1 MNELL
6 KKMGMESLIRLKG
19 GVLVVALLAV
29 GLAEAQQK
37 TDTAPD
43 NKVTAEVVNSG
54 ETATTGAPADET
66 AKADEIGFYDMRK
79 WVLADGTEFEA
90 CYRSKMGRSIIMQNA
105 KGTQKK
111 IDIDRFSPDD
121 IESLELENPPKFKL
135 NFKNKSSKLNY
146 SDRYVLTDMP
156 VILLYKFGVSVEKR
170 SAGEYRHDVTIEFFA
185 VASQRSHNNK
195 FILLDRYSSSFI
207 PSKANDY
214 SHEFWSPRV
223 SELDEYSFRGLESRG
238 KKYKGYLLIVIDK
251 RGKVI
256 DYKASNEW
264 LMENVDE
271 LRKRSIGSYIDNT
284 CKRVFPGRPSV
295 VRGGNYM

>member
-1 MNELL
+1 MQ
-6 KKMGMESLIRLKG
+6 MEGLIRLKG
-19 GVLVVALLAV
+19 GVLAVALLAV

-37 TDTAPD
+37 TDAAPD
-43 NKVTAEVVNSG
+43 KEVLAEVVNSG
-54 ETATTGAPADET
+54 ETATDGAPAEET
-66 AKADEIGFYDMRK
+66 AKADEPGFYDMRK
-79 WVLADGTEFEA
+79 WVLADGTEFKA
-90 CYRSKMGRSIIMQNA
+90 CYRSKMGRSIIMQDA

-146 SDRYVLTDMP
+146 SDRYLLTDMP
-156 VILLYKFGVSVEKR
+156 VILLYEFGVSVEKR
-170 SAGEYRHDVTIEFFA
+170 STGEYKHDITIEFFSI
-185 VASQRSHNNK
+185 ASQRSHNNK
-195 FILLDRYSSSFI
+195 FILLDRYSSSCVL
-207 PSKANDY
+207 SKANDY

-238 KKYKGYLLIVIDK
+238 KKYKGYLLIVTDK
-251 RGKVI
+251 RGKII
-256 DYKASNEW
+256 DYKASSEW